1 MKLEILYTDNSYK
14 AMKVNEATIDQ
25 SDKKLYINTFKNQVM
40 TIDLNHKIIKEIRLD
55 KKTLYRYD
63 GYIKELDEHVYTII
77 NKI

>member
-1 MKLEILYTDNSYK
+1 MRLEILYADGSYK
-14 AMKVNEATIDQ
+14 AMKVNEATIDPLE
-25 SDKKLYINTFKNQVM
+25 KKLYINTFKNQVM